1 MYVFYLLV
9 SAEYQQ
15 RFSSLIVIRIL
26 YEFRILDNLR
36 IGNRPEV
43 LGFPEDMFA
52 HINGLA

>member
-36 IGNRPEV
+36 IGNRSEV
-43 LGFPEDMFA
+43 LGFPEDMLA